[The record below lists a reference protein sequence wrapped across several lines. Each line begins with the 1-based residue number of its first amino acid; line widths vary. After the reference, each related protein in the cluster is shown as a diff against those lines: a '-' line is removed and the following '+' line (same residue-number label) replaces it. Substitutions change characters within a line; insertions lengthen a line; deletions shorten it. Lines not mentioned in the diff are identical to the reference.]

1 MKWKP
6 IEPNRGDFITE
17 IPDNMIAWAAGHNMT
32 VRGKVFWHFSEKR
45 LNP

>member
-17 IPDNMIAWAAGHNMT
+17 DADNMISWAQKNNLT
-32 VRGKVFWHFSEKR
+32 VRGEG
-45 LNP
+45 